1 MSGCGGENKRE
12 NKKENKRNLRKKPGD
27 VEYSFLLG

>member
-12 NKKENKRNLRKKPGD
+12 NKRNLRKEPGD
-27 VEYSFLLG
+27 VEYSFLLR